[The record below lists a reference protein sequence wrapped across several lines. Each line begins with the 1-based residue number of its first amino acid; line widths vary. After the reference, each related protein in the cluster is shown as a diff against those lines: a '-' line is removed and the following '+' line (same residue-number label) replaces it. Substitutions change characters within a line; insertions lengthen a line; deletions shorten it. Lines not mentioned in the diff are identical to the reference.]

1 MACRLPRGALTLR
14 ASGVPRKAAR
24 MIAGIGVDL
33 VNIPRFAL
41 LMERRG
47 DTALARFFTATEAER
62 CRASKSATES
72 FAGRFAAKEAFFK
85 ALGTGWGLGGRWTEV
100 EVVSAP
106 SGAPSLRL
114 SGRAAEVA
122 AEQGVSRIHLSIT
135 HTDET
140 AAAFVVLE
148 R

>member
-1 MACRLPRGALTLR
+1 MACRPARLALTLR
-14 ASGVPRKAAR
+14 RARPSRKAR
-24 MIAGIGVDL
+24 GVIAGVGVDL
-33 VNIPRFAL
+33 VSIPRFAE

-47 DTALARFFTATEAER
+47 DAALARFFTAAEAER
-62 CRASKSATES
+62 CRASRSALES

-100 EVVSAP
+100 EVVTAP

-114 SGRAAEVA
+114 SGRAAEAA
-122 AEQGVSRIHLSIT
+122 AERGVSRIHLSLT
-135 HTDET
+135 HTEDT

-148 R
+148 S

>member
-14 ASGVPRKAAR
+14 ARGVARKAAR
-24 MIAGIGVDL
+24 VIAGIGVDL
-33 VNIPRFAL
+33 VNIPRFAQ

-47 DTALARFFTATEAER
+47 DAAIARFFTTAEAER
-62 CRASKSATES
+62 CRTSKSATES

-100 EVVSAP
+100 EVVSAL

-114 SGRAAEVA
+114 SGRAAQAA

-148 R
+148 G